1 MSQTVVA
8 VMTPSVIPSL
18 ARPQRLPRPG
28 PRLALGALLAV
39 VAALPA
45 WASAP
50 NHPPALQRL
59 ARLEAPTARHVPAA
73 GGGQPATNPC
83 LALLADD
90 PAAALDY
97 AQDWSRHGGGS
108 DAAQC
113 AALSTMAVGNPADA
127 AASLDGLA
135 GEPRLRPARRAALA
149 DQAAQAWMLAARPDR
164 ALLAARVASGLA
176 PDDPDLLVDRARAAN
191 AAGQPAEAVTVLGA
205 MLAAHPAR
213 ADALVVRAS
222 AYRALNRLAQ
232 AHADVEAAC
241 AAAPDAPDALLERGV
256 VRERLGDL
264 DGARQDWTR
273 ILSVSPDAREADL
286 AQQDLALLDA
296 GPEAR

>member
-1 MSQTVVA
+1 MSQNAVTV
-8 VMTPSVIPSL
+8 MIPSAAPFP
-18 ARPQRLPRPG
+18 ARPQPHRRWRPALG
-28 PRLALGALLAV
+28 AMLALGAAS
-39 VAALPA
+39 PA
-45 WASAP
+45 RASAP
-50 NHPPALQRL
+50 DHPAALQRL
-59 ARLEAPTARHVPAA
+59 ARLEAPTARHTHAAA
-73 GGGQPATNPC
+73 GQPSVNPC
-83 LALLADD
+83 IALLADD

-113 AALSTMAVGNPADA
+113 AALSMLAAGDPANA
-127 AASLDGLA
+127 AASLDELA
-135 GEPRLRPARRAALA
+135 RQPALAPVRRAALA

-164 ALLAARVASGLA
+164 ALLAARVASSLA
-176 PDDPDLLVDRARAAN
+176 PDDPDLLVDRARVAN
-191 AAGQPAEAVTVLGA
+191 AAGRPAEAVTVLGA

-222 AYRALNRLAQ
+222 AYRALDRLVQ
-232 AHADVEAAC
+232 AHADIEAAC

-273 ILSVSPDAREADL
+273 ILSVSPDAREADQ